1 MLDIITRVKL
11 LFDKDKDFRAE
22 LAGILGF
29 LPHKI
34 ELYKIAFSHSSI
46 DYHNRQGGKRLN
58 NERLEFLGDAILEA
72 VVSDLVFHHFENKRE
87 GFLTNTRSKIVQRT
101 TLNELAT
108 KMGVDRLIRSSTRGQ
123 SHNSNIGGNA
133 FEALIGAIY
142 LDRGYSACK
151 RFVQKQILREFVN
164 IDDVAQKEGNFKSK
178 ILEYCQKNRINCE
191 FKLKNIDKGD
201 TNSPQFRSILDIE
214 GVMVGEG
221 KGYSKKESEQA
232 ACRDALLR
240 MRRSQDLVNQIFES
254 KEKRTCTEAPIFV
267 AVPKIDEIEE
277 EIARMGEA
285 RTERRRQQRQR
296 QRERRE
302 QDRQPASN
310 KPLEQPK
317 AAPQPKKEQNTP
329 KAQPEARSK
338 ERENKKVKA
347 AVSEPVTAT
356 VDKAEAKA
364 EKTDR
369 PRNEQRR
376 KPKNAATQP
385 AEQKADAEKD
395 APKEA
400 NAPTKAEQKVGSKA
414 EPKPEGKAKPKADVP
429 APLFML
435 NDVKTKPTPAAET
448 PAAVEAEVKAAEKK
462 ARCGRRKAKAA
473 DAEAVKSPN
482 KADAEASAEATVN
495 APTEEKAPE
504 VGAAENT
511 SDTPEVVPA
520 AKKPRRT
527 TRRRKPAAKAAEG
540 GSESQA
546 GPSAAATGAAAEAPT
561 LPFEPQA

>member
-1 MLDIITRVKL
+1 MLDIIARVKL

-46 DYHNRQGGKRLN
+46 DYHSRQGGKRLN

-123 SHNSNIGGNA
+123 SHNNNIGGNA

-151 RFVQKQILREFVN
+151 RFVQKQILRDFVN

-285 RTERRRQQRQR
+285 KTERRRQQRQR

-302 QDRQPASN
+302 QERQPASN
-310 KPLEQPK
+310 KPQEQPK

-329 KAQPEARSK
+329 KAQPEARPK
-338 ERENKKVKA
+338 DRENKKAKPT
-347 AVSEPVTAT
+347 VSEPVTAT
-356 VDKAEAKA
+356 VDKAEAKP

-385 AEQKADAEKD
+385 AEQKAGAENE

-400 NAPTKAEQKVGSKA
+400 NTPAKAEQKA
-414 EPKPEGKAKPKADVP
+414 EPKPEGKATPKADVP

-435 NDVKTKPTPAAET
+435 NEVKTKPTPTDNAPATDDAE
-448 PAAVEAEVKAAEKK
+448 AKAAEKK
-462 ARCGRRKAKAA
+462 ARRGRRKAKAA
-473 DAEAVKSPN
+473 DAEAVKSPE
-482 KADAEASAEATVN
+482 KTKAEAPAAATASAS
-495 APTEEKAPE
+495 TEEKAPE
-504 VGAAENT
+504 VGATENT
-511 SDTPEVVPA
+511 SDAPEAAPA

-540 GSESQA
+540 GSEAQA
-546 GPSAAATGAAAEAPT
+546 GPSATATGAAAEAPT